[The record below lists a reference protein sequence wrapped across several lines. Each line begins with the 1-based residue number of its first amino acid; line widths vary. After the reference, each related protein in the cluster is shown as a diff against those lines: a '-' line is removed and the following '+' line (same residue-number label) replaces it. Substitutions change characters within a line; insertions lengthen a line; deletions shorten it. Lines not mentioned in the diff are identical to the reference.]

1 METDV
6 MISADAAAGIL
17 KFCARK
23 QASQKV
29 YTTTTAIITIQAAAT
44 LAKAE
49 KFYPFPFLLPD
60 SGYIY

>member
-6 MISADAAAGIL
+6 MISADAAVGIL

-29 YTTTTAIITIQAAAT
+29 YTTTTAIITI
-44 LAKAE
+44 
-49 KFYPFPFLLPD
+49 
-60 SGYIY
+60 